1 MYFKIYSHFKS
12 LNIHLVDNGYRR
24 LYIASRFWE
33 NFLTTSK
40 KKENQKEKK
49 WWQLLL
55 FWGKTQSI
63 KTLINKKTNNL
74 PLYH

>member
-33 NFLTTSK
+33 NFLTTSEPEREQK
-40 KKENQKEKK
+40 KMVANCCCCFLVKN
-49 WWQLLL
+49 
-55 FWGKTQSI
+55 SI
-63 KTLINKKTNNL
+63 D
-74 PLYH
+74 

>member
-24 LYIASRFWE
+24 LCIASRFWE

-40 KKENQKEKK
+40 TREKK
-49 WWQLLL
+49 WWQYFC

-63 KTLINKKTNNL
+63 KTLLNKKTKTKTV